1 MEPALNV
8 LIAHERKNKMENKKT
23 TIALVIV
30 VLLII
35 ALIAVSYFYNDFN
48 TNQVATLTAEA
59 NKILESN
66 IIEDNIDFKI
76 KTEKNYAEVEA
87 AIKEYISGL
96 KNIYIE
102 MQQMVSGINPNSI
115 FTAQNMPDKNLAEIN
130 NIINE
135 YKEKSQNLISEYEEL
150 VSEKM
155 IKENINNFNINT
167 RIDYYANLY
176 NEIMLNETM
185 QKQFLKLDEEI
196 KNEKAN
202 LYDKLNKIGKMK
214 SFLEEHKDSWIIKE
228 DRINFTN
235 VNRMTEYYSL
245 FNQVID

>member
-1 MEPALNV
+1 
-8 LIAHERKNKMENKKT
+8 MENKKT

-30 VLLII
+30 ILLII

-48 TNQVATLTAEA
+48 TKQVEILTSEA

-76 KTEKNYAEVEA
+76 KSEKNYAEVEES
-87 AIKEYISGL
+87 IKEYISKL
-96 KNIYIE
+96 KNIYVE
-102 MQQMVSGINPNSI
+102 MQQMVSGINPNAI
-115 FTAQNMPDKNLAEIN
+115 FTAQNMPDKNLDEID

-135 YKEKSQNLISEYEEL
+135 YKEKSQKLITECEELISE
-150 VSEKM
+150 EKV
-155 IKENINNFNINT
+155 KESINNANITT
-167 RIDYYANLY
+167 RNEYYSNLY

-185 QKQFLKLDEEI
+185 QKQFIKIDEEI

-202 LYDKLNKIGKMK
+202 LYDKLNKVAKMK
-214 SFLEEHKDSWIIKE
+214 VFLEEHKDSWILK
-228 DRINFTN
+228 DNRINFTN
-235 VNRMTEYYSL
+235 INRMTEYYSL